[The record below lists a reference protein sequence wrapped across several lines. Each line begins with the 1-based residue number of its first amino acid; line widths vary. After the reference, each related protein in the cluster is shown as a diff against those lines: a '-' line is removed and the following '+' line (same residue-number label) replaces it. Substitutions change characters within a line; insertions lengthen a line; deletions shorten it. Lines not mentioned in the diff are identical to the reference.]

1 MNLSKEQLL
10 QIVREETLAEIGVR
24 DALTGLGKAAV
35 SGAKKLYRK
44 GKGPTPSWRAT
55 GGYGGRVTR
64 GGSQGQRAQDAS
76 VLGVDASETPAE
88 AAGALAAET
97 PYGPEHS
104 IHTATRSARGGG
116 RVTAGG
122 SGGERAK
129 AAERLRVDPSQD
141 PVDVDPWTF
150 PGGPGEERPLQG
162 GISDYGRERPGKPKR
177 GHRGRGEP
185 NEYGDVEI
193 GEADYD
199 YNWDYP
205 KNESLT
211 RSRLRQAVMEE
222 IVSMTELGDRRAG
235 DPGPGGP
242 PVMRGEM
249 RPRGDRRSWQHV
261 AMSSPASLKVGK
273 SVASGDR
280 RASEAEAVSDAAKWA
295 TDKRPGSGDRR
306 ASEAE
311 AFSDWS
317 GPPERGYAPRRQES
331 LTRSRLRQAVMEEL
345 SDLRGEKILDEKK
358 KKDKDWI
365 QKAVDPEHKGYCT
378 PMTKKTCTPKRKAL
392 AKRFKKAARKEKKKG
407 GTGWEGKV

>member
-24 DALTGLGKAAV
+24 DALMGLGKAAV
-35 SGAKKLYRK
+35 SGGEKLYRK
-44 GKGPTPSWRAT
+44 GKEAMGAPPTHT
-55 GGYGGRVTR
+55 GGRVTR

-129 AAERLRVDPSQD
+129 AAERLGVDPSQD
-141 PVDVDPWTF
+141 PVDVDPWAF
-150 PGGPGEERPLQG
+150 PGGPGEHSPLSSGSRRPAL
-162 GISDYGRERPGKPKR
+162 PGKPKR

-193 GEADYD
+193 GEA
-199 YNWDYP
+199 
-205 KNESLT
+205 E
-211 RSRLRQAVMEE
+211 A
-222 IVSMTELGDRRAG
+222 
-235 DPGPGGP
+235 P
-242 PVMRGEM
+242 PIFEHEV
-249 RPRGDRRSWQHV
+249 
-261 AMSSPASLKVGK
+261 
-273 SVASGDR
+273 
-280 RASEAEAVSDAAKWA
+280 
-295 TDKRPGSGDRR
+295 
-306 ASEAE
+306 
-311 AFSDWS
+311 
-317 GPPERGYAPRRQES
+317 ES

-358 KKDKDWI
+358 KKKKKKDKDWI

-378 PMTKKTCTPKRKAL
+378 PMTKKTCTPARKAL

>member
-24 DALTGLGKAAV
+24 DALMGLGKAAV
-35 SGAKKLYRK
+35 SGGKKLYRK
-44 GKGPTPSWRAT
+44 GKEAVSIPTHT
-55 GGYGGRVTR
+55 GGRVTR

-104 IHTATRSARGGG
+104 IHTATRSARGEG

-129 AAERLRVDPSQD
+129 AAERLGVDPSQD

-150 PGGPGEERPLQG
+150 PGGPGEVRPYSYADL
-162 GISDYGRERPGKPKR
+162 PGKPQR

-199 YNWDYP
+199 YLDYGAP
-205 KNESLT
+205 AKESLT

-261 AMSSPASLKVGK
+261 AISSPASLKVGK

-280 RASEAEAVSDAAKWA
+280 RASEAEAVSDAAKRA
-295 TDKRPGSGDRR
+295 PDLSSGDRR

-311 AFSDWS
+311 AWSDWS

-365 QKAVDPEHKGYCT
+365 QKAVDPEHEGYCT
-378 PMTKKTCTPKRKAL
+378 PMTKKTCTPPRKAL

>member
-24 DALTGLGKAAV
+24 DALMGLGKAAV
-35 SGAKKLYRK
+35 SGGKKLYRK
-44 GKGPTPSWRAT
+44 GKEAVSIPTHT
-55 GGYGGRVTR
+55 GGRVTR

-129 AAERLRVDPSQD
+129 AAERLGVDPSQD

-150 PGGPGEERPLQG
+150 PGGPGEVRPYSYADL
-162 GISDYGRERPGKPKR
+162 PGKPQR

-199 YNWDYP
+199 YLDYG
-205 KNESLT
+205 
-211 RSRLRQAVMEE
+211 A
-222 IVSMTELGDRRAG
+222 
-235 DPGPGGP
+235 
-242 PVMRGEM
+242 
-249 RPRGDRRSWQHV
+249 
-261 AMSSPASLKVGK
+261 PAK
-273 SVASGDR
+273 
-280 RASEAEAVSDAAKWA
+280 
-295 TDKRPGSGDRR
+295 
-306 ASEAE
+306 
-311 AFSDWS
+311 
-317 GPPERGYAPRRQES
+317 ES